1 MDLGSLGRESAK
13 DTSVVISLILH
24 KLYQKLDDK
33 FLWLCLSSL
42 ITHVFGIFLDSIFGY
57 I

>member
-33 FLWLCLSSL
+33 FIWLCLSSL
-42 ITHVFGIFLDSIFGY
+42 ITHVFDIFLDSTFGY